1 MRKLL
6 LLSGIVCLFTP
17 VFAQFIPEC
26 PGTGTIVLSSF
37 CGDACVVCDI
47 NGYVGTNNTTA
58 LGQAPPGFCAGQ
70 LHNTQWVGFVAGSTS
85 LTLSISV
92 YDCTIDQDGNGVNEG
107 LQIGIYNTTDCSSY
121 GLVSNCDQQV
131 PENTSQT
138 FTNTTPLTVGG
149 IYFLVIDGA
158 FGDICSFQVNVL
170 SGSTTAPNVAQVTPN
185 IIAPS
190 EICQGGTMNISV
202 NPPVFGAGAY
212 LWTLDGTEVA
222 TDRVSTITAPN
233 EPGTYTLCVD
243 PYNPCSQGIQGCFT
257 FDVVPPIPEP
267 RDIPLCEGRTYSFAG
282 ETYTDAGVF
291 TVTTQ
296 GANGCDE
303 IIELNIDII
312 PTVETFL
319 EREICY
325 YTSFFVGGQEFTD
338 AGLYDITLPAA
349 GTGCDSIVHL
359 DLSFIGSFETTA
371 LNETICEGETYAVGP
386 NVLNATGNYFFVLQ
400 GESGCDSLVDISL
413 QVLPRPRSTTNAS
426 ICTGQS
432 YTFNGTN
439 YTSPGTYMRTFP
451 RPFGCDSVAVL
462 NLTVSP
468 NVTTNLTRSVCAGES
483 FTIGSTAFSTTGL
496 HTVTL
501 PAAND
506 CDSIVRLNLTVRPEI
521 ITTAT
526 ATICQGETYTNGSSS
541 FTTAGTYN
549 IPYTASNGCDS
560 TYRVALSVLPNSTQ
574 TLNPSICAGQTYTFA
589 GQNFTAA
596 GLYTITGT
604 AANGCVSTTTINLT
618 VSNVISTTQNV
629 ALCPGESVTI
639 GGSTL
644 TDAGTYNFTFASV
657 GGCDSLVTVNVTEN
671 TVTTTNLTQTICQGT
686 SYTLAGQTYDMTG
699 SYMATLQDANGCDS
713 IVALALTVTPP
724 PSSLSTASICEG
736 QSFAFNG
743 TTYTTSGLYTAN
755 LVTAAGCDSIAQLD
769 LAVTQTITN
778 TIAPVI
784 CTGTGFSIGGDVL
797 TAAGT
802 YTYSFPS
809 VAGCDSVVTVNLTV
823 EDALINDVTATICE
837 GETYTVGT
845 SNYTLPGN
853 YSDAFV
859 TPEGCDSLVRLT
871 LTVIPTVYTNLSERI
886 CAGESYLMGGTAY
899 TATGTYM
906 TTLPTVANSCDSI
919 VTLTLQV
926 VDIPVTTIDA
936 SICNSGSYT
945 LGGNAYT
952 TAGQYTAVFTSADG
966 CDSTVVLNLAV
977 TTFYE
982 TNLNIRLCD
991 GESYTVGGNTYTTTG
1006 IYQNMFT
1013 SQDGC
1018 DSIVNLNLTVNAL
1031 PNVQIEAAICQ
1042 GESYTIGGTPFSTTG
1057 MHQVVVQSVVTGCD
1071 STIVLNL
1078 TVNPLANTSLV
1089 ESICAGESFAVGSTD
1104 YSMTGNYTQTLMTS
1118 SGCDSVVMLQL
1129 TVIPLPETFL
1139 TEVICDGESVAV
1151 GSQTF
1156 STTGQYT
1163 VVLPSV
1169 SSGCDSTIY
1178 LDLTVHPLP
1187 NTTLTEAI
1195 CQGETYTISGTDFST
1210 TGMHQVTVPSVVT
1223 GCDSTIVLNLTVNP
1237 TYNLSQS
1244 AILCEGESITI
1255 GSSTYNTTG
1264 VWTTLMTTVEGCD
1277 STVVLTLTVNDVL
1290 TTTLTEVLCAGEST
1304 TVGSTTH
1311 TQSGTYTQT
1320 LMATSGCDSIVTLN
1334 LTILPLLE
1342 TTLPA
1347 SICDGESYTVG
1358 SETFTAAGDYT
1369 VLLTSTA
1376 TGCDSTVFLN
1386 LTVNPTFN
1394 TTLTETIC
1402 TTESFEMGGQIYT
1415 TTGTYTANLATA
1427 AGCDST
1433 VVLNLTVIP
1442 CSLLFESSIVDNAC
1456 FGASAGSISFS
1467 ITVGSA
1473 PYSYTWAAVGGA
1485 PNGAGNIAANGQPT
1499 TLPNLPAGR
1508 YTITATD
1515 ANGVSRTWEETVDEP
1530 APIALTLAPDTYNGF
1545 NLTCAD
1551 ATDGRITATA
1561 MGGTLPYTYN
1571 WDNSDTTAMIDALPA
1586 GGYALTLTD
1595 AQGCTQT
1602 ATAALVAPEP
1612 VAATV
1617 VAQSPICYTETTG
1630 TLNVEATTGGSG
1642 PYLYALDGGAYT
1654 GNGAFPNVAL
1664 GTHTV
1669 TLQDANGCTTATTLD
1684 VLPAPV
1690 LTVNLGADTTL
1701 TYGTSIRLNAETSYP
1716 VVQYSWSEG
1725 PILECD
1731 TCANPL
1737 ISPSDAISYSV
1748 EVTDASGCTARDR
1761 ITVLVD
1767 KPRGVFIPNAF
1778 SPNGDASNNVFLVF
1792 GGSEVVTVRTFYVF
1806 NRWGES
1812 VFEGSNLNPNDPT
1825 NGWDGT
1831 HRGQAL
1837 NTGVYVYVAEIE
1849 FTDGEVLVYKGEVV
1863 LMP

>member
-1 MRKLL
+1 MRRQLL
-6 LLSGIVCLFTP
+6 LLGIMCLLTP
-17 VFAQFIPEC
+17 LFGQFIAEC

-47 NGYVGTNNTTA
+47 NGYVGTNDTPA
-58 LGQAPPGFCAGQ
+58 LGEAPPGFCAGQ
-70 LHNTQWVGFVAGSTS
+70 LHNTQWVGFVAGSTN
-85 LTLSISV
+85 LTLSVSV

-121 GLVSNCDQQV
+121 NLVSNCDQQV
-131 PENTSQT
+131 PEGTSQT
-138 FTNTTPLTVGG
+138 FTTGTLTVGG

-158 FGDICSFQVNVL
+158 FGDVCSFQVNVI
-170 SGSTTAPNVAQVTPN
+170 SGSTTAPDVSQVMPN
-185 IIAPS
+185 IVAPS
-190 EICQGGTMNISV
+190 QVCQGGNMNISV
-202 NPPVFGAGAY
+202 TPAIFGAGAY
-212 LWTLDGTEVA
+212 LWTLDGDEVA
-222 TDRVSTITAPN
+222 TDRESMITAPS
-233 EPGTYTLCVD
+233 EPGTYTLCVT
-243 PYNPCSQGIQGCFT
+243 PYNPCSQGVRRCVT
-257 FDVVPPIPEP
+257 FQVVPPVPMP
-267 RDIPLCEGRTYSFAG
+267 MAVPLCEGRTFSFAG
-282 ETYTDAGVF
+282 ETYTDPGVF

-303 IIELNIDII
+303 IIELNIDLI

-319 EREICY
+319 APEICY
-325 YTSFFVGGQEFTD
+325 YTSYFVGGQEFTD
-338 AGLYDITLPAA
+338 AGQYDITLPAA

-359 DLSFIGSFETTA
+359 DLSFIGSFETTN
-371 LNETICEGETYAVGP
+371 LNETICEGETYTVGT
-386 NVLNATGNYFFVLQ
+386 NVLNATGDYFFTLQ

-413 QVLPRPRSTTNAS
+413 RVLPRPRSTINAT

-432 YTFNGTN
+432 YAFNGTN
-439 YTSPGTYMRTFP
+439 YTTSGTYTRTFP
-451 RPFGCDSVAVL
+451 RPAGCDSVAVL

-468 NVTTNLTRSVCAGES
+468 NVTTNLTRTVCAGES
-483 FTIGSTAFSTTGL
+483 FTIGNTAFSTTGM
-496 HTVTL
+496 HSVTL
-501 PAAND
+501 PSAND

-526 ATICQGETYTNGSSS
+526 ASICQGETYTNGSSS

-560 TYRVALSVLPNSTQ
+560 TYRVTLSVLPNSTQ
-574 TLNPSICAGQTYTFA
+574 TLNPAICAGQTYTFA
-589 GQNFTAA
+589 GQNFTTA
-596 GLYTITGT
+596 GTYTVLGT
-604 AANGCVSTTTINLT
+604 AANGCVSTTTINLS
-618 VSNVISTTQNV
+618 VSSVISTIQNV

-671 TVTTTNLTQTICQGT
+671 TVTTTNLTETICQGT
-686 SYTLAGQTYDMTG
+686 TYTLAGQTYNMTG

-724 PSSLSTASICEG
+724 PSTLSTASICEG
-736 QSFAFNG
+736 QSFTFNG
-743 TTYTTSGLYTAN
+743 TAYTASGLYTAN
-755 LVTAAGCDSIAQLD
+755 LVTAGGCDSIAQLN
-769 LAVTQTITN
+769 LTVTQTITN

-784 CTGTGFSIGGDVL
+784 CTGTSFSIGGDVL

-809 VAGCDSVVTVNLTV
+809 AAGCDSVVTVNLTV
-823 EDALINDVTATICE
+823 EDALINNITTSICE

-853 YSDAFV
+853 YTDSFV
-859 TPEGCDSLVRLT
+859 TPEGCDSLVRLA
-871 LTVIPTVYTNLSERI
+871 LTVIPTVSTNLNERI

-899 TATGTYM
+899 TATGTY
-906 TTLPTVANSCDSI
+906 TATLPTVASGCDSI
-919 VTLTLQV
+919 VTLTLRV

-936 SICNSGSYT
+936 SICDSGSYT

-952 TAGQYTAVFTSADG
+952 TAGQYTAVFASADG
-966 CDSTVVLNLAV
+966 CDSTVVLNLEV

-982 TNLNIRLCD
+982 TNLNIRLCE
-991 GESYTVGGNTYTTTG
+991 GESYTVGSNTYTTAG
-1006 IYQNMFT
+1006 MYQNMFT

-1018 DSIVNLNLTVNAL
+1018 DSIVNLNLTINAL
-1031 PNVQIEAAICQ
+1031 PNVQIDAAICE
-1042 GESYTIGGTPFSTTG
+1042 GESYTIGGMPFSTTG
-1057 MHQVVVQSVVTGCD
+1057 MHQVVVPSVLTGCD

-1078 TVNPLANTSLV
+1078 TVNPVVNTSLV
-1089 ESICAGESFAVGSTD
+1089 ESICAGESFTVGTTD
-1104 YSMTGNYTQTLMTS
+1104 YTMSGNYTQTLMTS
-1118 SGCDSVVMLQL
+1118 SGCDSVVILQL
-1129 TVIPLPETFL
+1129 TVVPLPETFL
-1139 TEVICDGESVAV
+1139 TEVICDGESVTV

-1156 STTGQYT
+1156 GTTGQYT

-1169 SSGCDSTIY
+1169 TSGCDSTIY
-1178 LDLTVHPLP
+1178 LDLTVNPLP
-1187 NTTLTEAI
+1187 NTPLTEAI
-1195 CQGETYTISGTDFST
+1195 CQGESYTIGGTSFST

-1244 AILCEGESITI
+1244 ATLCEGESITI

-1264 VWTTLMTTVEGCD
+1264 VWTTLLTTAEGCD

-1290 TTTLTEVLCAGEST
+1290 TTTLTEILCAGEST
-1304 TVGSTTH
+1304 TVGTT
-1311 TQSGTYTQT
+1311 TYNQSGTYTQT
-1320 LMATSGCDSIVTLN
+1320 LAAASGCDSIVTLN
-1334 LTILPLLE
+1334 LTVLPLLS

-1347 SICDGESYTVG
+1347 SICEGESYTVG
-1358 SETFTAAGDYT
+1358 TETFTTAGSYT
-1369 VLLTSTA
+1369 VLLASTA

-1386 LTVNPTFN
+1386 LSVNPIFN

-1402 TTESFEMGGQIYT
+1402 TTESFEMGGQSYT
-1415 TTGTYTANLATA
+1415 TTGIFTANLATA

-1442 CSLLFESSIVDNAC
+1442 CALLFESSIVDNAC
-1456 FGASAGSISFS
+1456 FGASAGSITFS
-1467 ITVGSA
+1467 MTVGSA
-1473 PYSYTWAAVGGA
+1473 PYSYTWAAVAGS
-1485 PNGAGNIAANGQPT
+1485 PNGTGNIATNGQPT

-1508 YTITATD
+1508 YSISATD
-1515 ANGVSRTWEETVDEP
+1515 ANGVARTWEETVSEP
-1530 APIALTLAPDTYNGF
+1530 APIALTLTPDTYNGF

-1551 ATDGRITATA
+1551 ATDGRISATA
-1561 MGGTLPYTYN
+1561 IGGTLPYTYN
-1571 WDNSDTTAMIDALPA
+1571 WGSGDSTAVIDALPA
-1586 GGYALTLTD
+1586 GAYALTLTD
-1595 AQGCTQT
+1595 VQGCTQT
-1602 ATAALVAPEP
+1602 ATTTLVAPAP
-1612 VAATV
+1612 VTATV

-1630 TLNVEATTGGSG
+1630 ILRVEATTGGSG
-1642 PYLYALDGGAYT
+1642 PYLYALDGSAYAGSST
-1654 GNGAFPNVAL
+1654 FPNVAL

-1669 TLQDANGCTTATTLD
+1669 TVQDANGCTTATTLD

-1690 LTVNLGADTTL
+1690 LTVDLGQDTSL
-1701 TYGTSIRLNAETSYP
+1701 VYGTSIRLHAETSYP

-1737 ISPSDAISYSV
+1737 ISPSDAISYAV

-1761 ITVLVD
+1761 ITVLVN

-1778 SPNGDASNNVFLVF
+1778 SPNGDASNDVFLVF
-1792 GGSEVVTVRTFYVF
+1792 GGSEVVVVRTFYVF

-1825 NGWDGT
+1825 YGWDGK
-1831 HRGQAL
+1831 HRGIAV
-1837 NTGVYVYVAEIE
+1837 NTGVYVYVAEVE
-1849 FTDGEVLVYKGEVV
+1849 FTDGEVIVYKGEVV